1 MRIAQ
6 AAFIIALG
14 NITSR
19 LLGLVR
25 EQVIA
30 ALFGA
35 TAVTDAFVAAA
46 TVPTMVYDLLI
57 GGAISAALIPV
68 FSTYADNS
76 PEDLDQVG
84 STVLNIGAILL
95 CLVVVIAIPLAPG
108 LVTLLGVGFAP
119 AIREQAITLV
129 RVVLPAVIFLGL
141 SGVTT
146 ALLYARQQF
155 TLPAFVVAV
164 YNLGIIVMALLL
176 SSSLSTVSLVVGV
189 LVGAMLQL
197 ALQVPGLR
205 GFHYRPALAWRH
217 PGLQRIGKLYLPVA
231 AGLVVSQIG
240 VIIDRNLASQVGEG
254 SMAAMRFA
262 TTLVQFPLG
271 LVATAVSFAV
281 LPTLSRQSAQ
291 GTNFEPEGEGSYKE
305 TLTRGLKMVLFLIV
319 PAAVGLAVLRVPII
333 RLLFERG
340 VFDAQATARTAL
352 AFLCYSP
359 SIPFAA
365 IDQVLIFAFYA
376 RQNTVT
382 PVLVGVM
389 GVGVYLAV
397 ALTTMQSLGMAG
409 LVLAN
414 SAQWIAHAL
423 VLLFLLWR
431 AIGGLH
437 GYGLGCTSIKVL
449 AAALLMGAAVYLIDP
464 IVAGLFPLTALG
476 NLVIYVGILGTV
488 GAAVYLLAALALRIE
503 EMGLLLAGIKQRI
516 IRRPG

>member
-6 AAFIIALG
+6 AALIIALG
-14 NITSR
+14 NVASR

-35 TAVTDAFVAAA
+35 TAVTDAFVAAS

-68 FSTYADNS
+68 FSTYADDS
-76 PEDLDQVG
+76 SEDLAQVG

-95 CLVVVIAIPLAPG
+95 CGVVLVAIPMAPE

-141 SGVTT
+141 SGITT

-176 SSSLSTVSLVVGV
+176 APALGTVSLVVGV
-189 LVGAMLQL
+189 LVGAVLQL

-205 GFHYRPALAWRH
+205 GFHYRLTLALRH
-217 PGLQRIGKLYLPVA
+217 PGLQRIGMLYLPVA
-231 AGLVVSQIG
+231 AGLVVSQVG

-291 GTNFEPEGEGSYKE
+291 GTNPEPEAGDLYKE

-319 PAAVGLAVLRVPII
+319 PATVGLAVLRVPLI
-333 RLLFERG
+333 RLLFEHG

-389 GVGVYLAV
+389 GVGVYLVV
-397 ALTTMQSLGMAG
+397 ALTTMKPLGMAG

-423 VLLFLLWR
+423 VLFFLLWR

-437 GYGLGCTSIKVL
+437 GYGLGQATLKVL
-449 AAALLMGAAVYLIDP
+449 AAALLMGA
-464 IVAGLFPLTALG
+464 
-476 NLVIYVGILGTV
+476 VIYLAGPVMAGQFSPAGVWSLALYLGALIAI
-488 GAAVYLLAALALRIE
+488 GAGVYTLAALALGME
-503 EMGLLLAGIKQRI
+503 EASGLLGE
-516 IRRPG
+516 IRRRLARKA